1 MRIVPAFARRQAGA
15 STWDCTVRRHPQVD
29 SRDVDAV
36 QHEESLTAA
45 DRVDLIAN
53 RVVSERDDTPEVGE
67 KH

>member
-1 MRIVPAFARRQAGA
+1 MAR
-15 STWDCTVRRHPQVD
+15 TWDCTVRRHPQVD

-36 QHEESLTAA
+36 QHEESHTAA

-53 RVVSERDDTPEVGE
+53 RVVSERYDTPEVDE